1 MLLRNRGRLPKRP
14 LRFPRTALFALTSVA
29 AVASVQ
35 VACGSRTGLH
45 GPPSEDA
52 DAGVDATADAAPDA
66 PDCTIDSE
74 CAQTDLCVTVKCS
87 AGKCVDGDPVTCDDG
102 DECTQDSCNPDD
114 GQCVFESLVRDEDED
129 GFYGPRPGYAAGEP
143 GSCGD
148 DCDDTSPLAFPGG
161 EEICDGVD
169 NDCNGIV
176 DDNARYVPAGAGDVR
191 ISGPDLRQAGGGGL
205 VYAETN
211 YVATYTGQETHWR
224 NFAQGIA
231 PDGTPLASFPETAI
245 TNVNNDNF
253 TGPVVWTGSVYAT
266 VWEDRRDAD
275 YEIYFNRFDPG
286 GNKLGADVRIS
297 QAVGFSLNPSL
308 LWNGSQYVMVWQ
320 EERSSVFALV
330 GALLDAEGKPISEI
344 TQYTLPSEIAESPR
358 LAEGERKIGTAFNMN
373 QGLGQEIGFITITP
387 DLKESTR
394 PISLD
399 RDAVDP
405 SIVWLGDRFVVAW
418 EKRDV
423 TPGDAIWGALVD
435 EDGNILRPATQL
447 TSGASF
453 ARSHAMIPL
462 GDRFL
467 LVWADDHDGNY
478 VLYSKMVSNDLE
490 ELTARERITFDGS
503 DTVGPIASFGPNG
516 DVGVLFDDRRSG
528 SWQAYFTKLECAAG
542 TTN

>member
-1 MLLRNRGRLPKRP
+1 MLLGKRGLLRSSP
-14 LRFPRTALFALTSVA
+14 LVLALGGVLA
-29 AVASVQ
+29 AASVQ
-35 VACGSRTGLH
+35 TACGSRTGLH
-45 GPPSEDA
+45 GPRVEE
-52 DAGVDATADAAPDA
+52 DAGVDATVDAGPDG
-66 PDCTIDSE
+66 PECTVDSE
-74 CAQTDLCVTVKCS
+74 CTPSDLCVTARCS
-87 AGKCVDGDPVTCDDG
+87 AGQCVDGDPIVCDDG
-102 DECTQDSCNPDD
+102 DECTRDLCNSDD
-114 GQCVFESLVRDEDED
+114 GQCTFESVVRDEDED

-176 DDNARYVPAGAGDVR
+176 DDNARYVPTGPGDVR
-191 ISGPDLRQAGGGGL
+191 ISSTDLRQSGAGGL

-211 YVATYTGQETHWR
+211 YVATYTGQEAHWT
-224 NFAQGIA
+224 NFAQGITA
-231 PDGTPLASFPETAI
+231 AGTPLASFPETAI

-286 GNKLGADVRIS
+286 GNKIGPDVRVS

-308 LWNGSQYVMVWQ
+308 LWNGSQYVLIWQ

-330 GALLDAEGKPISEI
+330 GVLLDAEGKPISEI
-344 TQYTLPSEIAESPR
+344 TQYTFPSEIAESPR
-358 LAEGERKIGTAFNMN
+358 IAEGERKLGTAFNMN
-373 QGLGQEIGFITITP
+373 QGLGQEIGFLTITP
-387 DLKESTR
+387 DLLESTR

-399 RDAVDP
+399 REAVDP

-435 EDGNILRPATQL
+435 EDGNVLRPATQL

-478 VLYSKMVSNDLE
+478 ELYSKMLSNDLE

-503 DTVGPIASFGPNG
+503 DSVGPIASFGPDG

-528 SWQAYFTKLECAAG
+528 SWQTYFTKLECAAG
-542 TTN
+542 E